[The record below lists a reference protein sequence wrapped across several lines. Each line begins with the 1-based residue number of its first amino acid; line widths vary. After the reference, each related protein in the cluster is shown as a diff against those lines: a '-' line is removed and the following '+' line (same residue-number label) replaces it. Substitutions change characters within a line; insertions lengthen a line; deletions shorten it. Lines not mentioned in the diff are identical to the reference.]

1 MPPLHPCMR
10 NGERGGCPLYAE
22 RRKPPLPLVR
32 GTEKEGRV
40 FQKTR
45 PAFLREIPGMKNYRL
60 SFKIARISS
69 SVSTL

>member
-1 MPPLHPCMR
+1 M
-10 NGERGGCPLYAE
+10 YAE

-32 GTEKEGRV
+32 GAEKTALPFVRGTEKAGRV

-45 PAFLREIPGMKNYRL
+45 PAFLLEIPGTKNYRL